1 MPVTIESKTI
11 ASILALVSVRF
22 SRADL
27 SYGHG
32 TDNPDDEA
40 LWLICA
46 ELNLPPDVLETNPDT
61 AVSPEQESRILELS
75 ELRINTRKPLAYL
88 INEAWF
94 AGLKFY
100 VDERVIIPR
109 SHISDCILDE
119 FQPWI
124 GTGKIHHLLD
134 LCTGSGCIAIASALV
149 LPGVKVDAVDIST
162 DALAVADINISNYQ
176 LQKRVQTI
184 HSDLFAGL
192 ANKQY
197 DLILTNPPYVGD
209 QEYMDLPTEYHHE
222 PKLALHSQREGLE
235 IPIKILSESGKY
247 LSPTGSLIMEVGASA
262 RLLQELLPQIPF
274 LWLATESE
282 ETSVFLLTSAQL
294 TEYQHVFAGLLH

>member
-1 MPVTIESKTI
+1 MATDSKTI
-11 ASILALVSVRF
+11 TTILEQVSARF
-22 SRADL
+22 SHADL

-46 ELNLPPDVLETNPDT
+46 ELNLPPEILETNPDT
-61 AVSPEQESRILELS
+61 AVSPEQQSRILELS

-119 FQPWI
+119 FQPWV
-124 GTGKIHHLLD
+124 GTDDIHNILD

-149 LPGVKVDAVDIST
+149 LPEVKVDAVDIST
-162 DALAVADINISNYQ
+162 DALAVADININNYQ

-184 HSDLFAGL
+184 DSDLFAGL
-192 ANKQY
+192 ATKQY
-197 DLILTNPPYVGD
+197 DLILANPPYVGD
-209 QEYMDLPTEYHHE
+209 QEYADLPAEYHHE

-247 LSPTGSLIMEVGASA
+247 LSPTGCLIMEVGASA
-262 RLLQELLPQIPF
+262 HLLQELLPQIPF

-294 TEYQHVFAGLLH
+294 TESQHVFAGLLH

>member
-1 MPVTIESKTI
+1 VTTDSKTI
-11 ASILALVSVRF
+11 TTILEQVSARF

-46 ELNLPPDVLETNPDT
+46 ELNLPPEILETNPGT
-61 AVSPEQESRILELS
+61 AVSPEQQSRILELS
-75 ELRINTRKPLAYL
+75 ELRIATRKPLAYL

-119 FQPWI
+119 FQPWF
-124 GTGKIHHLLD
+124 GTGKIRHILD
-134 LCTGSGCIAIASALV
+134 LCTGSGCIAIASALA
-149 LPGVKVDAVDIST
+149 LPGVKVDAVDISA
-162 DALAVADINISNYQ
+162 DALAVADININNYQ

-184 HSDLFAGL
+184 DSDLFAGL
-192 ANKQY
+192 GRKQY
-197 DLILTNPPYVGD
+197 DLILANPPYVGD
-209 QEYMDLPTEYHHE
+209 QEYAELPAEYHHE
-222 PKLALHSQREGLE
+222 PKLALYSQHQGLE
-235 IPIKILSESGKY
+235 IPINILSESGKY
-247 LSPTGSLIMEVGASA
+247 LSPTGCLIMEVGASA
-262 RLLQELLPQIPF
+262 QLLQELLPQIPF

>member
-1 MPVTIESKTI
+1 MSAATDRKTI
-11 ASILALVSVRF
+11 ASILALVSERF
-22 SRADL
+22 SRAGL

-40 LWLICA
+40 LWLLCA
-46 ELNLPPDVLETNPDT
+46 ELNLQPEVLENNLQT
-61 AVSPEQESRILELS
+61 AISPEKESRILELC
-75 ELRINTRKPLAYL
+75 ELRISTRKPLAYL
-88 INEAWF
+88 IKEAWF

-124 GTGKIHHLLD
+124 GTGDIHNILD
-134 LCTGSGCIAIASALV
+134 LCTGSGCIAIASALA

-162 DALAVADINISNYQ
+162 DALAVADVNIKNYQ
-176 LQKRVQTI
+176 LQDRVQAI
-184 HSDLFAGL
+184 NSDLFTEL
-192 ANKQY
+192 APRQY

-209 QEYMDLPTEYHHE
+209 KEYAALPREYHHE
-222 PKLALHSQREGLE
+222 PKLALFSHREGLE

-247 LSPTGSLIMEVGASA
+247 LTPTGCLIMEVGASA
-262 RLLQELLPQIPF
+262 DLLQELMPQIPF
-274 LWLATESE
+274 LWLATETG
-282 ETSVFLLTSAQL
+282 ETSIFLLTATQL
-294 TEYQHVFAGLLH
+294 AESQQVFAGLLH

>member
-1 MPVTIESKTI
+1 MPVTTESKTI
-11 ASILALVSVRF
+11 TTILEQVSARF

-46 ELNLPPDVLETNPDT
+46 ELKLPPEVLETNPDT

-124 GTGKIHHLLD
+124 GTGDIHHLLD
-134 LCTGSGCIAIASALV
+134 LCTGSGCIAIASALA

-184 HSDLFAGL
+184 DSDLFAGL
-192 ANKQY
+192 AAKQY

-209 QEYMDLPTEYHHE
+209 KEYAELPAEYHHE
-222 PKLALHSQREGLE
+222 PKLALHSRREGLE

-274 LWLATESE
+274 MWLATESE